1 MLKKLGFLIII
12 WLLLSRWLRGI
23 EPLDE
28 ETSFMLNNVFFDC
41 SLFMVYLLVL
51 TFKDR
56 FMFPSAIFILF
67 FYVYCILGKGVWI
80 FREYSWF
87 NETGSPIEMARYFSI
102 VGAILISVS
111 TLNLWNFK
119 FSSNIAGDTGA
130 TGSLQ
135 VSKRTL
141 LYLIGFTFLGA
152 LLFTSGFTIIPI
164 LSSSMDESRVAL
176 TSQNSGGRGIG
187 FLLLLFG
194 VLGTSL
200 TLFTLKANKGKS
212 KFFYLTCI
220 FLFTFFL
227 ALYSG
232 RFLVM
237 IPFVLYFIINQYG
250 RSFQYS
256 RILLYGIL
264 ILGTFSALMYFGAI
278 RYYGSDS
285 TIDLIIRYVV
295 ADSFPEF
302 RMSVYIDNMPEV
314 NLFDQFFYTIIAGLF
329 PGAFFSMVGIEK
341 SDYFKPIGTEILD
354 MTHFDPSSIPGIRTS
369 LFGELSLTGMFMYIF
384 ILFLL
389 VLLIRLDRSFF
400 TIKGVSFRLY
410 KILSFA
416 IFLGFSIPYGSLFLV
431 SVIEWYIIVLF
442 VQKYFIDVRPRN
454 ITPTPPI

>member
-1 MLKKLGFLIII
+1 
-12 WLLLSRWLRGI
+12 
-23 EPLDE
+23 
-28 ETSFMLNNVFFDC
+28 
-41 SLFMVYLLVL
+41 
-51 TFKDR
+51 
-56 FMFPSAIFILF
+56 
-67 FYVYCILGKGVWI
+67 
-80 FREYSWF
+80 
-87 NETGSPIEMARYFSI
+87 
-102 VGAILISVS
+102 
-111 TLNLWNFK
+111 
-119 FSSNIAGDTGA
+119 
-130 TGSLQ
+130 
-135 VSKRTL
+135 
-141 LYLIGFTFLGA
+141 
-152 LLFTSGFTIIPI
+152 

-314 NLFDQFFYTIIAGLF
+314 NLFDQFFYTI
-329 PGAFFSMVGIEK
+329 
-341 SDYFKPIGTEILD
+341 
-354 MTHFDPSSIPGIRTS
+354 
-369 LFGELSLTGMFMYIF
+369 
-384 ILFLL
+384 
-389 VLLIRLDRSFF
+389 
-400 TIKGVSFRLY
+400 
-410 KILSFA
+410 
-416 IFLGFSIPYGSLFLV
+416 
-431 SVIEWYIIVLF
+431 
-442 VQKYFIDVRPRN
+442 
-454 ITPTPPI
+454 